1 MISVGVRHHPVHAY
15 PLLKPDALG
24 WTDAADDKSG
34 YNERQDTNREGDD
47 IQRKNSKPIEVYRD
61 VRKIVTGGVQGY
73 DSRPLL
79 HRKEHE
85 SGNVANDEATNY
97 QHGRE
102 VEEDAAQLSVGTT
115 HGLHNSDKT
124 CALKDND

>member
-1 MISVGVRHHPVHAY
+1 MISVGVRRHPVHAY

-34 YNERQDTNREGDD
+34 YNERQDTNRECDD
-47 IQRKNSKPIEVYRD
+47 IQRKNSEPIEVYRD

-79 HRKEHE
+79 HRKEYE
-85 SGNVANDEATNY
+85 SSNVANDEATHY

-102 VEEDAAQLSVGTT
+102 VEENAT
-115 HGLHNSDKT
+115 
-124 CALKDND
+124 